1 VSVTRLL
8 IANRGEIAVRV
19 ARAAASLGIASVAV
33 FSRDDA
39 ESLHVRIADD
49 AMPLAGSGPAAYLD
63 IEAVLYAAVAARCD
77 AVHPGYGFLSE
88 NAEFARRCIE
98 AGLTFVG
105 PRPDVLELFGD
116 KARARALARSLHV
129 PVLDGSDEEVDV
141 AGATAFLASL
151 GDGGTMMI
159 KAVAGGGG
167 RGIRAV
173 SRAENVAEAFAR
185 AQAEALA
192 AFGQADVYVERFVRR
207 ARHVEIQIVGDAAGD
222 VSHLWERDCTLQR
235 RNQKLVEVAPAPG
248 LSPALRA
255 RLIDVAL
262 TMARA
267 ARHDSLG
274 TFEFLLDT
282 EAMNEAMAFAFIE
295 ANPRLQV
302 EHTVTE
308 AVTGVDL
315 VVAQLRLAQGA
326 TLGELGLQLPPPLP
340 RGVAVQVRVNTE
352 AIGADGDVLPTSG
365 TLSVFEP
372 PAGPGVRVDTFG
384 YGGYRTNPSFDSL
397 LAKVV
402 VHAPEGDFSRAA
414 AFAARTLREFGIGGV
429 ATNLPFLSAL
439 LRRPEVAA
447 YDVYTRFIAE
457 HARELAADAQ
467 SIPAEAHAVAAA
479 TATSREA
486 PGAATHAPPS
496 TAAHGPPNTSPL
508 RAPSPGKVLTIDVAL
523 GDRIARGQRFAV
535 LEAMKMEH
543 VLTAELSGIVRAIAV
558 QPGAIVDA
566 GDAVLFVEPAEV
578 DDEAVA
584 DETAGD
590 LDAPRADLR
599 EVAERRRALGD
610 EARADVHAKRRAQGR
625 RTAREQLAQ
634 LFDDGEFLEYG
645 EFALAAQR
653 RRRDAAELERMSPA
667 DGLIAGIGHV
677 NGDRFDDEH
686 SRCVA
691 MAYDYTV
698 FAGTQGYV
706 NHLKTDRMLG
716 LAHSRRLPLVMYAEG
731 GGGRPGDSDVTWAS
745 GLAVP
750 TFASYARLSGLVPVV
765 GVVSGYCFAGNAAFL
780 GCSDVIIATRDANIG
795 MGGPAMIEGGGLGT
809 FRPEEIGPVSDQAP
823 NGVIDVV
830 AENDVEAT
838 DIARKYL
845 SYFQG
850 AIEGWTCADQREL
863 RRAIPENRLRV
874 YDVRNV
880 VSTLADEG
888 SVLELR
894 AAYAPGMITALVR
907 IAGRPFGVIAN
918 NPLHLGGA
926 IDGPGADKASRFMQL
941 CDAFDLPMISLC
953 DTPGFNVGPDVE
965 RTGQVRRVS
974 RMFVTAASM
983 TVPVFF
989 VALRKGYGLGA
1000 QAMAAGSLH
1009 EPFFSVSWPTGEF
1022 GPMGLE
1028 GAVRLGY
1035 RKELAAIENPQERQ
1049 AAFDAMVAQSYAQG
1063 KALHVASVGEL
1074 DSVIDPRDTRDWIVR
1089 GLRAIPAPPARTGKK
1104 RPSIDTW

>member
-1 VSVTRLL
+1 MRTIPSGVSVTRLL

-19 ARAAASLGIASVAV
+19 ARAAASLGIESVAV
-33 FSRDDA
+33 FSHDDA
-39 ESLHVRIADD
+39 ESLHRTIADE

-63 IEAVLYAAVAARCD
+63 IDAVLYAAVAARCD
-77 AVHPGYGFLSE
+77 AIHPGYGFLSE
-88 NAEFARRCIE
+88 NAEFAQRCIE

-129 PVLDGSDEEVDV
+129 PVVDGSDEEVDV
-141 AGATAFLASL
+141 SGATAFLASL

-159 KAVAGGGG
+159 KAVAGGAG

-173 SRAENVAEAFAR
+173 SRPENVAEAFAR

-192 AFGQADVYVERFVRR
+192 AFGQARVYVERFVRR

-248 LSPALRA
+248 LSHALRA
-255 RLIDVAL
+255 RLIDAAL

-274 TFEFLLDT
+274 TFEFLLDA
-282 EAMNEAMAFAFIE
+282 EAASDTTAFAFME

-315 VVAQLRLAQGA
+315 VVAQLRLARGA
-326 TLGELGLQLPPPLP
+326 TLADLGLQLPPPLP
-340 RGVAVQVRVNTE
+340 RGVAIQARVNTE
-352 AIGADGDVLPTSG
+352 AIGADGEVLPTGG

-372 PAGPGVRVDTFG
+372 PTGPGVRVDTFG

-402 VHAPEGDFSRAA
+402 VHTPDGDLTRAA
-414 AFAARTLREFGIGGV
+414 AFAARTLREFRIGGV

-467 SIPAEAHAVAAA
+467 NVLAESHAVVTVPAAF
-479 TATSREA
+479 SYE
-486 PGAATHAPPS
+486 PPRMPLQ
-496 TAAHGPPNTSPL
+496 GPPNTTAL
-508 RAPSPGKVLTIDVAL
+508 RAPTPGKVLTIDVAV
-523 GDRIARGQRFAV
+523 GARVARGQPFAL

-543 VLTAELSGIVRAIAV
+543 VLTAEISGIVRAIAV
-558 QPGAIVDA
+558 QPGAIVDG
-566 GDAVLFVEPAEV
+566 GDALLFVEPADV
-578 DDEAVA
+578 DDAEAV
-584 DETAGD
+584 DETAVD
-590 LDAPRADLR
+590 LDAPRGDLADVL
-599 EVAERRRALGD
+599 ERRRALGD

-667 DGLIAGIGHV
+667 DGLIAGIGQV
-677 NGDRFDDEH
+677 NGDRFDDER
-686 SRCVA
+686 SRCMA

-706 NHLKTDRMLG
+706 NHLKTDRMLE
-716 LAHSRRLPLVMYAEG
+716 LAQSRRLPLVMYAEG

-809 FRPEEIGPVSDQAP
+809 YRPEEIGPVSDQAP

-838 DIARKYL
+838 DIARTYL

-850 AIEGWTCADQREL
+850 AVGDWTCADQREL

-874 YDVRNV
+874 YDVRTI
-880 VSTLADEG
+880 VSTLADED

-907 IAGRPFGVIAN
+907 IAGRPFGLMAN
-918 NPLHLGGA
+918 NPLHAGGA

-1035 RKELAAIENPQERQ
+1035 RKELAAIENPKERQ
-1049 AAFDAMVAQSYAQG
+1049 AAFDAMVAESYAQG

-1089 GLRAIPAPPARTGKK
+1089 GLRAIPPPPARTGKK

>member
-1 VSVTRLL
+1 ML
-8 IANRGEIAVRV
+8 VR
-19 ARAAASLGIASVAV
+19 SPG
-33 FSRDDA
+33 
-39 ESLHVRIADD
+39 
-49 AMPLAGSGPAAYLD
+49 
-63 IEAVLYAAVAARCD
+63 RCTC
-77 AVHPGYGFLSE
+77 
-88 NAEFARRCIE
+88 RCS
-98 AGLTFVG
+98 T
-105 PRPDVLELFGD
+105 
-116 KARARALARSLHV
+116 
-129 PVLDGSDEEVDV
+129 GSDDEVDLD
-141 AGATAFLASL
+141 GATAFFASL

-173 SRAENVAEAFAR
+173 SRAENVADAFAR
-185 AQAEALA
+185 ARAEALA
-192 AFGQADVYVERFVRR
+192 AFGNPGVYVERFVRR
-207 ARHVEIQIVGDAAGD
+207 ARHVEIQIAGDAGGD

-235 RNQKLVEVAPAPG
+235 RNQKLIEVAPAPG

-255 RLIDVAL
+255 RLIDAAL

-274 TFEFLLDT
+274 TFEFLIDT
-282 EAMNEAMAFAFIE
+282 EATNDAASFAFIE

-315 VVAQLRLAQGA
+315 VVAQLRLARGA
-326 TLGELGLQLPPPLP
+326 TLSELGLQLPPPLP
-340 RGVAVQVRVNTE
+340 RGVAVQVRVNLET
-352 AIGADGDVLPTSG
+352 IDADGEVVPSSG
-365 TLSVFEP
+365 TLSAFEP
-372 PAGPGVRVDTFG
+372 PTGPGVRVDTFG

-397 LAKVV
+397 LGKVI
-402 VHAPEGDFSRAA
+402 VHAPEGDFAHAA
-414 AFAARTLREFGIGGV
+414 AFAARTLREFRIAGV
-429 ATNLPFLSAL
+429 ATNLPFATAL
-439 LRRPEVAA
+439 LRHPDVAA

-457 HARELAADAQ
+457 HARELAAEAQ
-467 SIPAEAHAVAAA
+467 NVAAE
-479 TATSREA
+479 SLS
-486 PGAATHAPPS
+486 GAAAWPNAADAARSAAPAPRS
-496 TAAHGPPNTSPL
+496 PRERFSAATNVPPNTVAL
-508 RAPSPGKVLTIDVAL
+508 QAPTPGKLLTIDVAV
-523 GDRIARGQRFAV
+523 GDSVARGQRFA
-535 LEAMKMEH
+535 LIEAMKMEH
-543 VLTAELSGIVRAIAV
+543 VLTAELSGIVRAIVA
-558 QPGAIVDA
+558 QPGAILER
-566 GDAVLFVEPAEV
+566 GDAVLFVEPADVGAAEA
-578 DDEAVA
+578 DDDDAV
-584 DETAGD
+584 D
-590 LDAPRADLR
+590 LDKPRAGSCRSPWATACARRRSARGRACQTARARKAHGARAARASVRRRRLPRIRRVRARRAAPPPRRRRAGAHEPRRRLGRGDRPR
-599 EVAERRRALGD
+599 ERRPLRRRAL
-610 EARADVHAKRRAQGR
+610 
-625 RTAREQLAQ
+625 
-634 LFDDGEFLEYG
+634 
-645 EFALAAQR
+645 AL
-653 RRRDAAELERMSPA
+653 L
-667 DGLIAGIGHV
+667 
-677 NGDRFDDEH
+677 
-686 SRCVA
+686 A

-706 NHLKTDRMLG
+706 NHLKTDRMLS
-716 LAHSRRLPLVMYAEG
+716 LAQSRRLPVVMYAEG
-731 GGGRPGDSDVTWAS
+731 GGGRPGDTDVTWAS

-750 TFASYARLSGLVPVV
+750 TFASYARLSGLVPIV

-830 AENDVEAT
+830 ADNDAEAT
-838 DIARKYL
+838 DLARKYL

-850 AIEGWTCADQREL
+850 PFADWTCADQREL

-874 YDVRNV
+874 YDVRKV
-880 VSTLADEG
+880 VTTLADDD

-907 IAGRPFGVIAN
+907 IAGRPFGLIAN

-941 CDAFDLPMISLC
+941 CDAYDLPMISLC

-1009 EPFFSVSWPTGEF
+1009 EPFFSVAWPTGEF

-1089 GLRAIPAPPARTGKK
+1089 GLRAIPPPPARTGKK

>member
-1 VSVTRLL
+1 VSVSRLL

-19 ARAAASLGIASVAV
+19 ARAAATLGIASVAV

-39 ESLHVRIADD
+39 ESLHVRIADEAVALPD
-49 AMPLAGSGPAAYLD
+49 SGPPAYLD
-63 IEAVLYAAVAARCD
+63 ADAVIAAALAARCD
-77 AVHPGYGFLSE
+77 AIHPGYGFLSE
-88 NAEFARRCIE
+88 NAAFALRCIDD
-98 AGLTFVG
+98 GLTFVG

-129 PVLDGSDEEVDV
+129 PLLAGSDEEVDLD
-141 AGATAFLASL
+141 GAIAFLASL

-173 SRAENVAEAFAR
+173 SRAENVADAFAR
-185 AQAEALA
+185 ARAEALA
-192 AFGQADVYVERFVRR
+192 AFGHSGVYVERFVRR
-207 ARHVEIQIVGDAAGD
+207 ARHVEIQIVGDASGE

-235 RNQKLVEVAPAPG
+235 RNQKLIEVAPAPG

-255 RLIDVAL
+255 RLIDAAL
-262 TMARA
+262 SMARA
-267 ARHDSLG
+267 TRHDSLG
-274 TFEFLLDT
+274 TFEFLIDT
-282 EAMNEAMAFAFIE
+282 EAANDAASFAFIE

-315 VVAQLRLAQGA
+315 VVAQLRIARGA
-326 TLGELGLQLPPPLP
+326 KLTELGLQLPPPSP
-340 RGVAVQVRVNTE
+340 RGIAVQARVNLETI
-352 AIGADGDVLPTSG
+352 AADGEVIPASG

-397 LAKVV
+397 LAKVI
-402 VHAPEGDFSRAA
+402 VHAPEGDFAHVA
-414 AFAARTLREFGIGGV
+414 AFAERTLREFRIAGV
-429 ATNLPFLSAL
+429 ATNLPFLTTL
-439 LRRPEVAA
+439 LRHPDVAA

-457 HARELAADAQ
+457 HARELATESQNA
-467 SIPAEAHAVAAA
+467 AVESRAA
-479 TATSREA
+479 TT
-486 PGAATHAPPS
+486 AAVPSPEPPRTRTQAPPH
-496 TAAHGPPNTSPL
+496 TEAL
-508 RAPSPGKVLTIDVAL
+508 RAPTPGKLLTIDVAV
-523 GDRIARGQRFAV
+523 GERVARSQRFAV
-535 LEAMKMEH
+535 VESMKMEH
-543 VLTAELSGIVRAIAV
+543 VLTAELSGIVRAIAA
-558 QPGAIVDA
+558 QPGDILDG
-566 GDAVLFVEPAEV
+566 GDPVLFLEPADVELE
-578 DDEAVA
+578 DA
-584 DETAGD
+584 DANAHAD
-590 LDAPRADLR
+590 LDDLR
-599 EVAERRRALGD
+599 DDLTEVLERRRALGD
-610 EARADVHAKRRAQGR
+610 EARADAHAKRRSQGR
-625 RTAREQLAQ
+625 STAREQLAR
-634 LFDDGEFLEYG
+634 LFDDGDFIEYG

-677 NGDRFDDEH
+677 NGDRFDDER
-686 SRCVA
+686 SRCIA

-706 NHLKTDRMLG
+706 NHLKTDRMLS
-716 LAHSRRLPLVMYAEG
+716 LAQSRRLPLVMYTEG
-731 GGGRPGDSDVTWAS
+731 GGGRPGDTDVTWAS

-750 TFASYARLSGLVPVV
+750 TFASYARLSGLVPIV

-795 MGGPAMIEGGGLGT
+795 MGGPSMIEGGGLGT
-809 FRPEEIGPVSDQAP
+809 YRPEEIGPVTDQAP

-830 AENDVEAT
+830 AENDAEAT
-838 DIARKYL
+838 DLARQYL

-850 AIEGWTCADQREL
+850 PFAEWTCADQREL
-863 RRAIPENRLRV
+863 RRIIPENRLRV
-874 YDVRNV
+874 YDVRKV
-880 VSTLADEG
+880 VSTLADDG
-888 SVLELR
+888 SALELR

-907 IAGRPFGVIAN
+907 IAGKPFGLIAN

-989 VALRKGYGLGA
+989 IALRKGYGLGA

-1009 EPFFSVSWPTGEF
+1009 EPFFSVAWPTGEF

>member
-1 VSVTRLL
+1 MSFSRLL

-19 ARAAASLGIASVAV
+19 ARAAAALGIGTVAV

-39 ESLHVRIADD
+39 ESLHTRIADD
-49 AMPLAGSGPAAYLD
+49 AVPLPGSGPAAYLD
-63 IEAVLYAAVAARCD
+63 AASVIAAALATRCD
-77 AVHPGYGFLSE
+77 AIHPGYGFLSE
-88 NAEFARRCIE
+88 NAAFAQQCTDT
-98 AGLTFVG
+98 GLTFVG

-116 KARARALARSLHV
+116 KTRARALARSLHV
-129 PVLDGSDEEVDV
+129 PLLAGSDEEVDLD
-141 AGATAFLASL
+141 GATAFFASL

-159 KAVAGGGG
+159 KAIAGGGG

-173 SRAENVAEAFAR
+173 SRAESVGDAFAR
-185 AQAEALA
+185 ARAEALA
-192 AFGQADVYVERFVRR
+192 AFGHPGVYVERFVRR
-207 ARHVEIQIVGDAAGD
+207 ARHVEIQIAGDAAGD

-235 RNQKLVEVAPAPG
+235 RNQKLIEVAPAPR

-255 RLIDVAL
+255 RLIDAAL

-274 TFEFLLDT
+274 TFEFLIDT
-282 EAMNEAMAFAFIE
+282 EAANDAASFAFIE

-315 VVAQLRLAQGA
+315 VVAQLRLARGA
-326 TLGELGLQLPPPLP
+326 TLAELGLQLPPPLP
-340 RGVAVQVRVNTE
+340 RGVAVQVRINLET
-352 AIGADGDVLPTSG
+352 IGADGEVTPASG
-365 TLSVFEP
+365 TLSAFEP
-372 PAGPGVRVDTFG
+372 PTGPGVRVDTFG

-397 LAKVV
+397 LAKVI
-402 VHAPEGDFSRAA
+402 VHAPEGDFAHAA
-414 AFAARTLREFGIGGV
+414 AFSARTLREFHIAGV
-429 ATNLPFLSAL
+429 ATNLPFVTAL
-439 LRRPEVAA
+439 LRHPDVAA

-457 HARELAADAQ
+457 HARELAAESQHGAAA
-467 SIPAEAHAVAAA
+467 SRGGRTAAVAPREPFAA
-479 TATSREA
+479 RTL
-486 PGAATHAPPS
+486 
-496 TAAHGPPNTSPL
+496 GPPNTVAL
-508 RAPSPGKVLTIDVAL
+508 QAPTPGKLLTIDVAV
-523 GDRIARGQRFAV
+523 GDSVARGQRFA
-535 LEAMKMEH
+535 LIEAMKMEH
-543 VLTAELSGIVRAIAV
+543 VLTAELSGIVRAVAA
-558 QPGAIVDA
+558 QPGAILES
-566 GDAVLFVEPAEV
+566 GDAVVFVEPAEV
-578 DDEAVA
+578 DGE
-584 DETAGD
+584 ETAPDTAVD
-590 LDAPRADLR
+590 LDTPRADLA
-599 EVAERRRALGD
+599 EVLARRRALGD
-610 EARADVHAKRRAQGR
+610 EARADAHAKRRALGR
-625 RTAREQLAQ
+625 RTAREQLAH
-634 LFDDGEFLEYG
+634 LFDGGDFMEYG

-677 NGDRFDDEH
+677 NGHRFDDER

-706 NHLKTDRMLG
+706 NHVKTDRMLS
-716 LAHSRRLPLVMYAEG
+716 LAQSRRLPLVMYAEG
-731 GGGRPGDSDVTWAS
+731 GGGRPGDTDVTWAS

-750 TFASYARLSGLVPVV
+750 TFASYARLSGLVPIV

-809 FRPEEIGPVSDQAP
+809 FRPDEIGPVSDQAP

-830 AENDVEAT
+830 AENDADAT
-838 DIARKYL
+838 ELARKYL

-850 AIEGWTCADQREL
+850 PFAEWTCADQREL

-874 YDVRNV
+874 YDVRTI
-880 VSTLADEG
+880 VSTLADVG

-894 AAYAPGMITALVR
+894 AAYAPGMVTALVR

-1009 EPFFSVSWPTGEF
+1009 EPFFSVAWPTGEF

-1063 KALHVASVGEL
+1063 KALHVASVAEL

-1089 GLRAIPAPPARTGKK
+1089 GLRAIPAPPVRTGKK

>member
-19 ARAAASLGIASVAV
+19 ARAAASLGIAAVAV

-39 ESLHVRIADD
+39 ESLHVRIADETV
-49 AMPLAGSGPAAYLD
+49 ALPGSGAAAYLD
-63 IEAVLYAAVAARCD
+63 VDAMIDAALGARCD

-88 NAEFARRCIE
+88 NAAFAQRCLD

-129 PVLDGSDEEVDV
+129 PLLAGSDEEVDL

-173 SRAENVAEAFAR
+173 SRAENVADAFAR
-185 AQAEALA
+185 ARAEAVA
-192 AFGQADVYVERFVRR
+192 AFGQPGLYVERFVRR
-207 ARHVEIQIVGDAAGD
+207 ARHVEIQIVGDATGD

-248 LSPALRA
+248 LSPALRG
-255 RLIDVAL
+255 RLIEAAL

-274 TFEFLLDT
+274 TFEFLIDT
-282 EAMNEAMAFAFIE
+282 EAANDAASFAFME

-315 VVAQLRLAQGA
+315 VAAQLRIAQGMKLA
-326 TLGELGLQLPPPLP
+326 ELGLQLPPALP
-340 RGVAVQVRVNTE
+340 RGIAVQARVNLETM
-352 AIGADGDVLPTSG
+352 GADGEVVPTGG
-365 TLSVFEP
+365 TLSAFEP
-372 PAGPGVRVDTFG
+372 PTGPGVRVDTFG

-402 VHAPEGDFSRAA
+402 VHSPDGDFAHAA
-414 AFAARTLREFGIGGV
+414 AFAGRTLREFRIGGV

-457 HARELAADAQ
+457 HARELAAESLDET
-467 SIPAEAHAVAAA
+467 PAGLFS
-479 TATSREA
+479 TAPIASARIT
-486 PGAATHAPPS
+486 GAAG
-496 TAAHGPPNTSPL
+496 AASDVQGPPGTSAL
-508 RAPSPGKVLTIDVAL
+508 RAPTPGRLLSIDVEIGARL
-523 GDRIARGQRFAV
+523 ARGRQFAV

-543 VLTAELSGIVRAIAV
+543 VLTAELPGIVRAIAA
-558 QPGAIVDA
+558 QPGTILDA
-566 GDAVLFVEPAEV
+566 GDPVLFIDPADVEADHS
-578 DDEAVA
+578 DDEAAV
-584 DETAGD
+584 D
-590 LDAPRADLR
+590 LDELRTDLA
-599 EVAERRRALGD
+599 EVVHRRRALGD
-610 EARADVHAKRRAQGR
+610 EARADAHAKRRAQGR
-625 RTAREQLAQ
+625 RTAREQLGQ
-634 LFDDGEFLEYG
+634 LFDDGDFIEYG

-653 RRRDAAELERMSPA
+653 RRRDAAELERISPA
-667 DGLIAGIGHV
+667 DGLIAGIGQV
-677 NGDRFDDEH
+677 NGDKFGDER
-686 SRCVA
+686 SRCAA

-698 FAGTQGYV
+698 FAGTQGYI
-706 NHLKTDRMLG
+706 NHQKTDRMLA
-716 LAHSRRLPLVMYAEG
+716 LAERARLPLVMYTEG
-731 GGGRPGDSDVTWAS
+731 GGGRPGDTDVTWAS

-750 TFASYARLSGLVPVV
+750 TFASYARLSGLVPIV

-830 AENDVEAT
+830 AENDIEAT
-838 DIARKYL
+838 DLARKYL

-850 AIEGWTCADQREL
+850 PVAEWTCADQREL
-863 RRAIPENRLRV
+863 RHAIPENRLRV

-880 VSTLADEG
+880 LSTLADER

-894 AAYAPGMITALVR
+894 AAYAPGMVTALVR
-907 IAGRPFGVIAN
+907 IAGKPFGLIAN
-918 NPLHLGGA
+918 NPMHVGGA

-1035 RKELAAIENPQERQ
+1035 RKELAAIENAHERQ

-1089 GLRAIPAPPARTGKK
+1089 GLRAQPAQVPRQGKK

>member
-19 ARAAASLGIASVAV
+19 ARAAAALGIVSVAV
-33 FSRDDA
+33 FSGDDT
-39 ESLHVRIADD
+39 ESLHVRIADE
-49 AMPLAGSGPAAYLD
+49 AVLLPGSGPAAYLD
-63 IEAVLYAAVAARCD
+63 GDAVLAAAAASGCD

-88 NAEFARRCIE
+88 NAAFAQRCID

-116 KARARALARSLHV
+116 KARARALARTLHV
-129 PVLDGSDEEVDV
+129 PLLAGSDEEVDL
-141 AGATAFLASL
+141 AGAIAFLASL

-173 SRAENVAEAFAR
+173 SRAEQVADAFAR
-185 AQAEALA
+185 AGAEALA
-192 AFGQADVYVERFVRR
+192 AFGHSGVYVERFVRR
-207 ARHVEIQIVGDAAGD
+207 ARHVEIQIVGDASGE

-235 RNQKLVEVAPAPG
+235 RNQKLIEVAPAPG

-255 RLIDVAL
+255 RLIDAAL

-274 TFEFLLDT
+274 TFEFLIDT
-282 EAMNEAMAFAFIE
+282 EATNDATSFAFIE

-315 VVAQLRLAQGA
+315 VVAQLRIARGA
-326 TLGELGLQLPPPLP
+326 TLAELGLQLPPPSP
-340 RGVAVQVRVNTE
+340 RGIAVQARVNLETT
-352 AIGADGDVLPTSG
+352 AADGEVVAGSG

-397 LAKVV
+397 LAKVI
-402 VHAPEGDFSRAA
+402 VHVPEGDFAHAA
-414 AFAARTLREFGIGGV
+414 AFAERTLREFRIAGV
-429 ATNLPFLSAL
+429 ATNLPFLAAL
-439 LRRPEVAA
+439 LRHPDVRA

-457 HARELAADAQ
+457 HARELVLESQ
-467 SIPAEAHAVAAA
+467 NVAAESNVA
-479 TATSREA
+479 APIAAPSRA
-486 PGAATHAPPS
+486 LRRRPTKAPPHT
-496 TAAHGPPNTSPL
+496 TAL
-508 RAPSPGKVLTIDVAL
+508 RTPTAGKLLTIDVEVGA
-523 GDRIARGQRFAV
+523 RVARGRRFAV
-535 LEAMKMEH
+535 IEAMKMEH
-543 VLTAELSGIVRAIAV
+543 VLTAEVSGIVRAIAAE
-558 QPGAIVDA
+558 PGDILDS
-566 GDAVLFVEPAEV
+566 GDPVLFLEAAEV
-578 DDEAVA
+578 ELEDA
-584 DETAGD
+584 DADAHVD
-590 LDAPRADLR
+590 LDAPRADLT
-599 EVAERRRALGD
+599 EVLERRRALGD
-610 EARADVHAKRRAQGR
+610 EARADAHAKRRAQGR
-625 RTAREQLAQ
+625 STAREQLAR
-634 LFDDGEFLEYG
+634 LFDDGDFIEYG

-653 RRRDAAELERMSPA
+653 RRRDAAELQRMSPA

-677 NGDRFDDEH
+677 NGDRFGDER
-686 SRCVA
+686 SRCIA

-716 LAHSRRLPLVMYAEG
+716 LAQSRRLPLVMYTEG
-731 GGGRPGDSDVTWAS
+731 GGGRPGDTDVTWAS

-750 TFASYARLSGLVPVV
+750 TFASYARLSGLVPIV

-809 FRPEEIGPVSDQAP
+809 FRPDEIGPVSEQAP

-830 AENDVEAT
+830 AENDAEAT

-850 AIEGWTCADQREL
+850 SFAEWRCADQREL
-863 RRAIPENRLRV
+863 RRIIPENRLRV
-874 YDVRNV
+874 YDVRTV

-907 IAGRPFGVIAN
+907 VAGKPFGLIAN
-918 NPLHLGGA
+918 NPLHAGGA

-1009 EPFFSVSWPTGEF
+1009 EPFFSVAWPTGEF

-1074 DSVIDPRDTRDWIVR
+1074 DAVIDPRDTRDWITR

>member
-1 VSVTRLL
+1 MRVTRLL
-8 IANRGEIAVRV
+8 IANRGEVAIRI
-19 ARAAASLGIASVAV
+19 ARAAAALGIVSVAA

-39 ESLHVRIADD
+39 ESLHVRIADE
-49 AMPLAGSGPAAYLD
+49 AVPLPGSGPAAYLD
-63 IEAVLYAAVAARCD
+63 ADELLAAAAASACD

-88 NAEFARRCIE
+88 NASFAQRCID
-98 AGLTFVG
+98 AGLTFAG
-105 PRPDVLELFGD
+105 PRPDVLEVFGD

-129 PVLDGSDEEVDV
+129 PLLAGSDEEIDLD
-141 AGATAFLASL
+141 GAAAFLASL

-167 RGIRAV
+167 RGIRMV
-173 SRAENVAEAFAR
+173 SRPEHVADAFAR
-185 AQAEALA
+185 ARAEALA
-192 AFGQADVYVERFVRR
+192 AFGHPGVYVERFVRR
-207 ARHVEIQIVGDAAGD
+207 ARHVEIQIAGD
-222 VSHLWERDCTLQR
+222 ESGEVSHLWERDCTLQR

-255 RLIDVAL
+255 RLIDAAL
-262 TMARA
+262 SMARA
-267 ARHDSLG
+267 TRHDSLG
-274 TFEFLLDT
+274 TFEFLIDT
-282 EAMNEAMAFAFIE
+282 EATNDATSFAFIE

-315 VVAQLRLAQGA
+315 VVAQLRIARGA
-326 TLGELGLQLPPPLP
+326 TLAELGLQLPPPSP
-340 RGVAVQVRVNTE
+340 RGIAVQVRVNLETM
-352 AIGADGDVLPTSG
+352 ATDGEVVPASG
-365 TLSVFEP
+365 TLTVFEP

-397 LAKVV
+397 LAKVI
-402 VHAPEGDFSRAA
+402 VHAPEGDFAHAA
-414 AFAARTLREFGIGGV
+414 AFAARTLREFRIAGV

-439 LRRPEVAA
+439 LHHPDVAA
-447 YDVYTRFIAE
+447 YDVYTGFIAE
-457 HARELAADAQ
+457 HARELAAE
-467 SIPAEAHAVAAA
+467 SKSPAAEPHVAAT
-479 TATSREA
+479 TAVPSSEP
-486 PGAATHAPPS
+486 PG
-496 TAAHGPPNTSPL
+496 TASHGPPNTAAL
-508 RAPSPGKVLTIDVAL
+508 RVPTPGKLLTIDVAV
-523 GDRIARGQRFAV
+523 GAPVARGQRFAV

-543 VLTAELSGIVRAIAV
+543 VLVAELSGIVRAIAA
-558 QPGAIVDA
+558 QPGTVLDA
-566 GDAVLFVEPAEV
+566 GDPVLFVEPAEV
-578 DDEAVA
+578 ELEDVDA
-584 DETAGD
+584 DAHVD
-590 LDAPRADLR
+590 LDELRADLA
-599 EVAERRRALGD
+599 EVVERRHAISDNGRPDA
-610 EARADVHAKRRAQGR
+610 VAKRRALGR
-625 RTAREQLAQ
+625 RTARENLAH
-634 LFDDGEFLEYG
+634 LFDGGDFLEYG
-645 EFALAAQR
+645 EFAVAAQR
-653 RRRDAAELERMSPA
+653 RRREPAELERMSPA
-667 DGLIAGIGHV
+667 DGLIAGIGQI
-677 NGDRFDDEH
+677 NGDRFGEER
-686 SRCVA
+686 SRCIA

-706 NHLKTDRMLG
+706 NHQKTDRMLS
-716 LAHSRRLPLVMYAEG
+716 LAERWRVPLVMFTEG
-731 GGGRPGDSDVTWAS
+731 GGGRPGDTDVTWAS

-765 GVVSGYCFAGNAAFL
+765 GIVAGYCFAGNAAFL

-809 FRPEEIGPVSDQAP
+809 YRPEEIGPVSDQAP

-830 AENDVEAT
+830 AENETDAT
-838 DIARKYL
+838 EIARKYL

-850 AIEGWTCADQREL
+850 AVAEWTCADQREL
-863 RRAIPENRLRV
+863 RRIVPENRVRV
-874 YDVRNV
+874 YDVHKV
-880 VSTLADEG
+880 ITTLADDG

-894 AAYAPGMITALVR
+894 AAFAPGMITALIR
-907 IAGRPFGVIAN
+907 IEGKPFGLIAN
-918 NPLHLGGA
+918 NPMHLGGA
-926 IDGPGADKASRFMQL
+926 IDGAGADKASRFMQL
-941 CDAFDLPMISLC
+941 CDAFDLPVVTLC
-953 DTPGFNVGPDVE
+953 DTPGFAVGPDVE

-1009 EPFFSVSWPTGEF
+1009 EPFFSVAWPSGEF

-1063 KALHVASVGEL
+1063 KALNVASVAEL
-1074 DSVIDPRDTRDWIVR
+1074 DSVIDPRDTRTWIIR
-1089 GLRAIPAPPARTGKK
+1089 GLRAVPAPPPRQGKK

>member
-1 VSVTRLL
+1 MEINRLL

-19 ARAAASLGIASVAV
+19 ARGAATLGIASVAV
-33 FSRDDA
+33 FSQDDA
-39 ESLHVRIADD
+39 ESLHVRVADE
-49 AMPLAGSGPAAYLD
+49 AVRLPGTGPPTYLD
-63 IEAVLYAAVAARCD
+63 ADAVIGAALGARCD
-77 AVHPGYGFLSE
+77 AIHPGYGFLSE
-88 NAEFARRCIE
+88 NAAFAQRCID

-116 KARARALARSLHV
+116 KARARAFGRSLNV
-129 PVLDGSDEEVDV
+129 PLLAGSDEEVDL
-141 AGATAFLASL
+141 AGATAFFASL
-151 GDGGTMMI
+151 GDGATMMI

-173 SRAENVAEAFAR
+173 SRAEHVADAFAR
-185 AQAEALA
+185 ARAEALA
-192 AFGQADVYVERFVRR
+192 AFGQPGVYVERFVRR
-207 ARHVEIQIVGDAAGD
+207 ARHVEIQIAGDASGD

-235 RNQKLVEVAPAPG
+235 RNQKLIEVAPAPG

-255 RLIDVAL
+255 RLIEAAL

-274 TFEFLLDT
+274 TFEFLIDT
-282 EAMNEAMAFAFIE
+282 EAANDATSFAFIE

-315 VVAQLRLAQGA
+315 VVAHLRLARGA
-326 TLGELGLQLPPPLP
+326 TLAELGLQLPPPLP
-340 RGVAVQVRVNTE
+340 RGVAVQVRVNLET
-352 AIGADGDVLPTSG
+352 IGADGEVVPAGG

-372 PAGPGVRVDTFG
+372 PTGPGVRVDTFG

-397 LAKVV
+397 LAKVI
-402 VHAPEGDFSRAA
+402 VHAPEGDFAHAA
-414 AFAARTLREFGIGGV
+414 AFAARTLREFRIAGV
-429 ATNLPFLSAL
+429 DTNLPFLTAL
-439 LRRPEVAA
+439 LRHPDVAA

-457 HARELAADAQ
+457 HARELAAEAQ
-467 SIPAEAHAVAAA
+467 NLAAESDVVVRAAA
-479 TATSREA
+479 TSQRRPRA
-486 PGAATHAPPS
+486 PAD
-496 TAAHGPPNTSPL
+496 GPPGTSAL
-508 RAPSPGKVLTIDVAL
+508 RAPTSGKLIAIDVEV
-523 GDRIARGQRFAV
+523 GARVAQGQRFAV

-543 VLTAELSGIVRAIAV
+543 VLTAEFSGIVRTIVA
-558 QPGAIVDA
+558 QPGAILDA

-578 DDEAVA
+578 ELDDA
-584 DETAGD
+584 DADAHVD
-590 LDAPRADLR
+590 LDQPRADLT
-599 EVAERRRALGD
+599 EVMERRRALGD
-610 EARADVHAKRRAQGR
+610 EARAEAHAKRRAQGR
-625 RTAREQLAQ
+625 RTAREQLAH
-634 LFDDGEFLEYG
+634 LFDDGDFIEYG

-677 NGDRFDDEH
+677 NGDRFDDER
-686 SRCVA
+686 SRCIA

-706 NHLKTDRMLG
+706 NHLKTDRMLS
-716 LAHSRRLPLVMYAEG
+716 LAQSRRLPLVMYAEG
-731 GGGRPGDSDVTWAS
+731 GGGRPGDTDVTWAS

-750 TFASYARLSGLVPVV
+750 TFASYARLSGLVPIV
-765 GVVSGYCFAGNAAFL
+765 GVVSGFCFAGNAAFL
-780 GCSDVIIATRDANIG
+780 GCSDVIIATPDANIG

-809 FRPEEIGPVSDQAP
+809 FRPEEIGPVADQAP

-830 AENDVEAT
+830 AENDADAT
-838 DIARKYL
+838 GIARKYL

-850 AIEGWTCADQREL
+850 PFAEWTCADQREL

-874 YDVRNV
+874 YDVRKV

-907 IAGRPFGVIAN
+907 IAGRPFGLIAN

-953 DTPGFNVGPDVE
+953 DTPGFNVGPEIE

-989 VALRKGYGLGA
+989 IALRKGYGLGA

-1009 EPFFSVSWPTGEF
+1009 EPFFSVAWPTGEF

-1035 RKELAAIENPQERQ
+1035 RKELAAIENPHERQ
-1049 AAFDAMVAQSYAQG
+1049 AAFEAMVAQSYAQG
-1063 KALHVASVGEL
+1063 KALNVASVAEL
-1074 DSVIDPRDTRDWIVR
+1074 DAVIDPRDTRDWIVR